1 MPGQEETTMNLGKG
15 LSLPLVSLGL
25 AVASA
30 QPAAGSPAQAGA
42 GPELGYFGRATVK
55 VRTAEGFVIYIDP
68 YAPGDYSE
76 PADLILVTHGHGDH
90 NEVRLI
96 ARKPGTVILAPEGAV
111 SERGARTISEGGTF
125 DAGPVKVR
133 ALPAENRNHSR
144 NECVGYLLS
153 FDGIVL
159 YHSGDTN
166 WLPEMETW
174 SRYHIDWA
182 LLCCDGFYNMPP
194 AEASRCAAAM
204 KAAHV
209 IPIHSSKSGLFDEKN
224 ARAVTAPSLVVLR
237 PGEKTPLKP

>member
-1 MPGQEETTMNLGKG
+1 MNLGKG

-25 AVASA
+25 VVASA
-30 QPAAGSPAQAGA
+30 QPSAQPSAGA
-42 GPELGYFGRATVK
+42 ASQSPVNPELTYMGRASVK
-55 VRTAEGFVIYIDP
+55 IRTTEGFVVYIDP

-90 NEVRLI
+90 NAVKLV
-96 ARKPGTVILAPEGAV
+96 ARKPGTVIVAPEGAV
-111 SERGARTISEGGTF
+111 EERGARSISEG
-125 DAGPVKVR
+125 DAIEAGPVKLR
-133 ALPAENRNHSR
+133 ALPAANGNHSR
-144 NECVGYLLS
+144 GECVGYLLS

-159 YHSGDTN
+159 YHSGDTS

-174 SRYHIDWA
+174 SRFHIDWA

-194 AEASRCAAAM
+194 AEASRCATAM

-224 ARAVTAPSLVVLR
+224 ARAVSAPSLVVLK
-237 PGEKTPLKP
+237 PGEKTPLK